1 MKFIII
7 IIYFKSFSTAHKNNG
22 QRTNRN
28 TQNMQY
34 IYDKNR
40 KTNSRLKTV
49 NQFMYDL
56 MTQAIKE
63 PFVTS
68 VKETLGDRY
77 RTTLDVV
84 YHKTIHF
91 ILTTLTTGFMYWTS
105 STTRPYS
112 SFWPRWPLASSI
124 MYWTSSTTT
133 PYSSFW
139 PRWPLASCTT
149 TLMMLATCSITHRR
163 WRVYWN
169 QCFAVSEILGISLGR
184 VLSYYNFKMCIDT
197 SRKLLKLRT
206 PMF

>member
-1 MKFIII
+1 LKFIII

-112 SFWPRWPLASSI
+112 SF
-124 MYWTSSTTT
+124 
-133 PYSSFW
+133 
-139 PRWPLASCTT
+139 
-149 TLMMLATCSITHRR
+149 
-163 WRVYWN
+163 
-169 QCFAVSEILGISLGR
+169 
-184 VLSYYNFKMCIDT
+184 
-197 SRKLLKLRT
+197 
-206 PMF
+206 